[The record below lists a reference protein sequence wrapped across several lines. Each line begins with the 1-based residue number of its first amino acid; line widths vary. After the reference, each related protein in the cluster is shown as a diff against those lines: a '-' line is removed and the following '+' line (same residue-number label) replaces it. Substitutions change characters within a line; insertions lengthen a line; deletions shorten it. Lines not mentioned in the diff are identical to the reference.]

1 MWGRDS
7 RHEDLVPVVN
17 GLSVSS
23 KEDLDM
29 EGDILDQYDPI
40 LDEFHSENIT
50 VPAYLDQPEVLDIAP
65 LDQFREKTYKLA
77 KESISTGQLAQ
88 KRQYDKKVSLNR

>member
-1 MWGRDS
+1 MQLQSGTVWSGLLKSAVLCMNSTVKRSHGNTPFRVMWGRDS

-50 VPAYLDQPEVLDIAP
+50 VPAYLDQPEVLD
-65 LDQFREKTYKLA
+65 
-77 KESISTGQLAQ
+77 SS
-88 KRQYDKKVSLNR
+88 S